1 LRKCAATGRISS
13 GRWLIDAQDHA
24 DLLVIDLD
32 ALHQKADQ
40 LATLMPV
47 QVRQPVVHATGEL
60 FQSAKDERQ
69 GVPLRRLVPQGL
81 GLRLPRLDPLP
92 KPGDPRLELGPLD
105 QALGI
110 AVDETTHAAAQLGKL
125 HLSGGEVEAVRV
137 TASRHLEPASILRCD
152 PCRVAQYLLD
162 LLPDDGVQQ
171 IGAQRRVRAHAS
183 ALGLTDVDAAA
194 PVVGVGPAPAS
205 R

>member
-1 LRKCAATGRISS
+1 M
-13 GRWLIDAQDHA
+13 IDP
-24 DLLVIDLD
+24 D

-81 GLRLPRLDPLP
+81 GLRLPRLDPPP
-92 KPGDPRLELGPLD
+92 KPGDPRLEPGPLD

-110 AVDETTHAAAQLGKL
+110 AVDETTHAAAQLGKP

-137 TASRHLEPASILRCD
+137 TASRHLEPASMLRCD

-171 IGAQRRVRAHAS
+171 TGAQRRVRAHAS
-183 ALGLTDVDAAA
+183 ALGSTDVDAAA
-194 PVVGVGPAPAS
+194 PAVGVGPAPAS